1 MPGRTPALPAVG
13 AATIRPIEAFTSSTA
28 IAYCAALCSTSPQME
43 RPLAAC
49 CASFFASPPIR
60 PPMDLTGV
68 LSGVSADERM
78 ISSALFI
85 RCVTSSRVVS
95 PSWHSRR
102 RMISEM
108 GSCCCVQSASSSDA
122 FLKSIIC
129 SPPYGSMIMTSW
141 TLGLFL
147 SGSSM
152 PSGKWPSDSTMV

>member
-13 AATIRPIEAFTSSTA
+13 AATIRPIEAFTSRTA

-85 RCVTSSRVVS
+85 QCVTSSRVVS

-152 PSGKWPSDSTMV
+152 PSGKWPSDSTIV